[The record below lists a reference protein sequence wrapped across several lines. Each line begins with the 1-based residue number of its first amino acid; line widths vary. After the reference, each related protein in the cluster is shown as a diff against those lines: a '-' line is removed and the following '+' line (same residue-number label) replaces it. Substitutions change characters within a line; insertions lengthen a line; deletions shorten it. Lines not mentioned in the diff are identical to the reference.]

1 MKYNWVDIGLGVL
14 ILLSFYRGYRAGF
27 LKSIFSM
34 IGYVGGGVLGL
45 TISWNYLKDW
55 DGVIQKFAALILAI
69 AVGSAVGQ
77 MILIKFASFFHK
89 KILFGPFKWLDSLLG
104 AAFSVLRIVLMAYLI
119 AVVCLASPW
128 QWADKNILDSQIY
141 QKIDQYTPILIK
153 NITEKVKAL
162 DVPVNNS

>member
-1 MKYNWVDIGLGVL
+1 MKYNWVDIGLGIL
-14 ILLSFYRGYRAGF
+14 ILLSIYRGYRAGF

-45 TISWNYLKDW
+45 AISWNYLKDW

-89 KILFGPFKWLDSLLG
+89 KMLFGPFKWLDSLLG

-128 QWADKNILDSQIY
+128 QWADKNIPDSKIY
-141 QKIDQYTPILIK
+141 QKIDAYTPMLIK
-153 NITEKVKAL
+153 NVTDKITEFKV
-162 DVPVNNS
+162 

>member
-1 MKYNWVDIGLGVL
+1 MKYNWVDIGLGIL

-45 TISWNYLKDW
+45 AISWNYLKDW

-104 AAFSVLRIVLMAYLI
+104 AAFSVLRIVLMAYLV

-128 QWADKNILDSQIY
+128 QWADKNIPDSKIY
-141 QKIDQYTPILIK
+141 QKIDAYTPMLIK
-153 NITEKVKAL
+153 NVTDKITEFKV
-162 DVPVNNS
+162 

>member
-1 MKYNWVDIGLGVL
+1 MKYNWVDIGLGIL

-45 TISWNYLKDW
+45 AISWNYLKDW

-89 KILFGPFKWLDSLLG
+89 KMLFGPFKWLDSLLG

-128 QWADKNILDSQIY
+128 QWADKNIPDSKIY
-141 QKIDQYTPILIK
+141 QKIDAYTPMLIK
-153 NITEKVKAL
+153 NVTDKITEFKV
-162 DVPVNNS
+162 

>member
-1 MKYNWVDIGLGVL
+1 MDIGLGIL
-14 ILLSFYRGYRAGF
+14 ILLSFYRGYKAGF
-27 LKSIFSM
+27 LKSIFSLV
-34 IGYVGGGVLGL
+34 GYVGGGVLGL
-45 TISWNYLKDW
+45 AISWNYLKDW

-89 KILFGPFKWLDSLLG
+89 KMLFGPFKWLDSLLG

-128 QWADKNILDSQIY
+128 QWADKNIPDSKIY
-141 QKIDQYTPILIK
+141 QKIDAYTPMLIK
-153 NITEKVKAL
+153 NVTDKITEFKV
-162 DVPVNNS
+162 

>member
-1 MKYNWVDIGLGVL
+1 MKYNWVDIGLGIL

-45 TISWNYLKDW
+45 AISWNYLKDW

-104 AAFSVLRIVLMAYLI
+104 AAFSVLRIALMAYLI

-128 QWADKNILDSQIY
+128 QWADKNIPDSQIY
-141 QKIDQYTPILIK
+141 QKIDAYTPMLIK
-153 NITEKVKAL
+153 NVTDKITEFKV
-162 DVPVNNS
+162 

>member
-1 MKYNWVDIGLGVL
+1 MKYNWVDIGLAAL

-45 TISWNYLKDW
+45 AISWNYLKDW
-55 DGVIQKFAALILAI
+55 DGVLQKFGALILAI

-77 MILIKFASFFHK
+77 MILIKFAGFFHK

-104 AAFSVLRIVLMAYLI
+104 AAFSILRIVLMAYLV
-119 AVVCLASPW
+119 AVVCLATPW
-128 QWADKNILDSQIY
+128 QWADKNIPTSGIY
-141 QKIDQYTPILIK
+141 QVIDKYTPMAVKNVTVKIK
-153 NITEKVKAL
+153 DFSE
-162 DVPVNNS
+162 

>member
-1 MKYNWVDIGLGVL
+1 MKYNWVDIGLGIL

-27 LKSIFSM
+27 LKSIFSFV
-34 IGYVGGGVLGL
+34 GYVGGGVLGL
-45 TISWNYLKDW
+45 AISWNYLKDW

-89 KILFGPFKWLDSLLG
+89 KMLFGPFKWLDSLLG

-128 QWADKNILDSQIY
+128 QWADKNIPDSKIY
-141 QKIDQYTPILIK
+141 QKIDAYTPMLIK
-153 NITEKVKAL
+153 NVTDKITEFKV
-162 DVPVNNS
+162 

>member
-1 MKYNWVDIGLGVL
+1 MKYNWVDIGLGILV
-14 ILLSFYRGYRAGF
+14 LLSFYRGYRAGF

-45 TISWNYLKDW
+45 AISWNYLKDW

-104 AAFSVLRIVLMAYLI
+104 SAFSVLRIVLMAYLV

-128 QWADKNILDSQIY
+128 QWADKNIPDSQIY
-141 QKIDQYTPILIK
+141 QKIEAYTPMLIK
-153 NITEKVKAL
+153 NVTDKITEFKV
-162 DVPVNNS
+162 

>member
-1 MKYNWVDIGLGVL
+1 MKYNWVDIGLGIL

-45 TISWNYLKDW
+45 AISWNYLKDW
-55 DGVIQKFAALILAI
+55 DGVIQKYAALILAI

-104 AAFSVLRIVLMAYLI
+104 SAFSVLRIVLMAYLI

-128 QWADKNILDSQIY
+128 QWADKNIPDSQIY
-141 QKIDQYTPILIK
+141 QKIDAYTPMLIK
-153 NITEKVKAL
+153 NVTDKITEFKV
-162 DVPVNNS
+162 

>member
-1 MKYNWVDIGLGVL
+1 MKYNWVDIGLGIL

-45 TISWNYLKDW
+45 AISWNYLKDW

-128 QWADKNILDSQIY
+128 QWADKNIPDSKIY
-141 QKIDQYTPILIK
+141 QKIDAYTPMLIK
-153 NITEKVKAL
+153 NVTDKITEFKV
-162 DVPVNNS
+162 